1 VFRQYDHMVQTN
13 TVVPPG
19 ADAAVLR
26 IKEAPARGLAL
37 TVDGNGRHCYL
48 DPRIGGMLAVLEG
61 AQNLACVGAAPAAV
75 TDCLNFASPE
85 RPEVFWTF
93 REAVDGIARACE
105 ALAIPVVGGNV
116 SFYNE
121 ARGAIY
127 PTPIVAML
135 GVMKD
140 VRQHATLGWRGDG
153 DLVVL
158 LGGGVPY
165 LDGSEYMATIH
176 GVVSGRLRQPD
187 LVAAASLIE
196 CTREAVAGR
205 VVSSAHDCADGGI
218 AVALAECCIAGGRGA
233 TVALCVGRGQRA
245 DAVLFG
251 EGVGR
256 IIVSLPPS
264 RLCALLL
271 LAGRLAVPAQVLG
284 TVGGDRLIVGADGE
298 GVYGPWIDVPV
309 DDLTRAW
316 RGTQEPAPC

>member
-1 VFRQYDHMVQTN
+1 MVQIN

-26 IKEAPARGLAL
+26 IKDAPPCGLAL
-37 TVDGNGRHCYL
+37 SVDGNGRYCYL
-48 DPRIGGMLAVLEG
+48 DPRVGAMLAVLEA
-61 AQNLACVGAAPAAV
+61 AQNLACVGATPAAV

-93 REAVDGIARACE
+93 REAVDGIAHACE

-121 ARGAIY
+121 ADGAIY

-140 VRQHATLGWRGDG
+140 VRHHATLGWKRDG
-153 DLVVL
+153 DLVIL

-165 LDGSEYMATIH
+165 LDGSEYMAAVH

-187 LVAAASLIE
+187 LVAAASLIQ
-196 CTREAVAGR
+196 CTREAVAGGM
-205 VVSSAHDCADGGI
+205 VSSAHDCVDGGI
-218 AVALAECCIAGGRGA
+218 AVALAECCIAGARGA
-233 TVALCVGRGQRA
+233 MIALSVGRGQRA
-245 DAVLFG
+245 DTVLFG

-256 IIVSLPPS
+256 ILVSLPPS
-264 RLCALLL
+264 QLCALLH

-284 TVGGDRLIVGADGE
+284 IVGGDRLVIGADGE
-298 GVYGPWIDVPV
+298 GVHGPWIDATV
-309 DDLTRAW
+309 DDLNRAW
-316 RGTQEPAPC
+316 RGSEEPTRC